1 MASDGVWD
9 NLYDKDLISL
19 IEKNLKSNNLIL
31 ENPQKIAD
39 IIAQE
44 AEDLGNSKEYES
56 PFSKEA
62 KKHYKGFP
70 SQGKPDDVTVIV
82 A

>member
-9 NLYDKDLISL
+9 NLYDKDIINL
-19 IEKNLKSNNLIL
+19 IEKKLKDSLIL

-39 IIAQE
+39 MIAQE

-70 SQGKPDDVTVIV
+70 S
-82 A
+82 